1 MTGRPAYVDEHARL
15 LPGVPPERA
24 YAAARSF
31 AERLTRT
38 PTGVLGAFTRVW
50 GTEPASGFAIV
61 DDQPPA
67 VVTLAGR
74 HRCSRYEMD
83 LRVDPAAGGSVVTVV
98 TLADFPG
105 VRGTVYRA
113 ALVGSRGH
121 VVAVRMMLRSIARVA

>member
-1 MTGRPAYVDEHARL
+1 MTGRPAYVDKHSRL

-24 YAAARSF
+24 YAAARSY

-38 PTGVLGAFTRVW
+38 PTGVLAAFTRLW

-61 DDQPPA
+61 DEQPPS

-74 HRCSRYEMD
+74 HRFSRYEMD
-83 LRVDPAAGGSVVTVV
+83 LRVDQAVDGSVVTVV

-105 VRGTVYRA
+105 VRGAVYRT
-113 ALVGSRGH
+113 ALMGSRGH
-121 VVAVRMMLRSIARVA
+121 VLAVERMLASIERLA